1 MVNGK
6 MSIVA
11 PISALFATAL
21 PVVVGIFTQGI
32 PASIQFIGF
41 GLAFLAVWLIS
52 QGDTWHRFHIDSLS
66 NLYSPLLA
74 GLGFG
79 SYFILMHLAVRD
91 ISSTIWPMIAC
102 YSTGTLM
109 VFIFVLL
116 RRETFTVQR
125 DAWGVVLVN
134 AVFNVGGNLFYIWAL
149 KLGRLDIS
157 AVLSSLYPCGTIILA
172 WLILKERILL
182 SQGVGIIAALIA
194 TILFTV

>member
-1 MVNGK
+1 
-6 MSIVA
+6 
-11 PISALFATAL
+11 
-21 PVVVGIFTQGI
+21 
-32 PASIQFIGF
+32 
-41 GLAFLAVWLIS
+41 
-52 QGDTWHRFHIDSLS
+52 
-66 NLYSPLLA
+66 
-74 GLGFG
+74 
-79 SYFILMHLAVRD
+79 
-91 ISSTIWPMIAC
+91 
-102 YSTGTLM
+102 M